1 MFDTVVIATD
11 GSGSARRAVE
21 AALDLAARFD
31 ATVHALYVVDE
42 HEVETTPEEVRE
54 ALERALATTGG
65 RALSFVVEAA
75 EDESDEELV
84 TAVRQGTR
92 RPRSSRTPRSTTRTS
107 WPPGPGAATASTRSC
122 WGASPSRSSAGR
134 RCPSSLSAS
143 SRANQTPSARG
154 RRDPTDSCRC
164 RCLQA
169 HG

>member
-65 RALSFVVEAA
+65 RALSFVLEAA

-84 TAVRQGTR
+84 TAVRQGD
-92 RPRSSRTPRSTTRTS
+92 P
-107 WPPGPGAATASTRSC
+107 ATEIVAYAEEHDADVVAT
-122 WGASPSRSSAGR
+122 G
-134 RCPSSLSAS
+134 
-143 SRANQTPSARG
+143 TRG
-154 RRDPTDSCRC
+154 R
-164 RCLQA
+164 
-169 HG
+169 HGEHAFLLGSVAEQIVRRASMPVLTVRQLEGEPNAERQGT

>member
-65 RALSFVVEAA
+65 RALSFVLEAA

-84 TAVRQGTR
+84 TAVRQGD
-92 RPRSSRTPRSTTRTS
+92 P
-107 WPPGPGAATASTRSC
+107 ATEIVAYAEEHDADVVAT
-122 WGASPSRSSAGR
+122 G
-134 RCPSSLSAS
+134 
-143 SRANQTPSARG
+143 TRG
-154 RRDPTDSCRC
+154 R
-164 RCLQA
+164 
-169 HG
+169 HGEHAFLLGSVAEQIVRRAPMPVLTVRQLDGEPNAERQGT

>member
-84 TAVRQGTR
+84 TAVRQGD
-92 RPRSSRTPRSTTRTS
+92 P
-107 WPPGPGAATASTRSC
+107 ATEIVAYAEEHDADVVAT
-122 WGASPSRSSAGR
+122 G
-134 RCPSSLSAS
+134 
-143 SRANQTPSARG
+143 TRG
-154 RRDPTDSCRC
+154 R
-164 RCLQA
+164 
-169 HG
+169 HGEHAFLLGSVAEQIVRRAPMPVLTVRQLEGEPNAERQGT